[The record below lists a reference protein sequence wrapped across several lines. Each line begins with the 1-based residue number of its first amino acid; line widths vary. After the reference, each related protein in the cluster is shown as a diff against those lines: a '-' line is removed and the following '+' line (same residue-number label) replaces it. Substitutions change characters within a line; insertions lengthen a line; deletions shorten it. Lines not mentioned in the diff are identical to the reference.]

1 MTKTSLLVKYGEIS
15 LRKANRTFFEDMLLN
30 RIRQSLSDKTLR
42 VAKEQGRFIIEDLK
56 GDLDINKTVNEIK
69 YIFGLIGFSPCI
81 TTNDQDIKNLCN
93 IAIKYFLK
101 DIKQSF
107 KVSTKRSNKNYPL
120 TSNEVSAIVG
130 EEIVKNLPDIIVK
143 MKNPDTTLYIELRNN
158 AYIYVNT
165 IKGEGGLPYASQG
178 KGVLLLSGG
187 FDSPVAGYLAAR
199 RGVGIFPMYFHSPPF
214 VSERAAD
221 KAHDLVKVLSKY
233 TGETRLMIIPF
244 TDIQLF
250 LKEHVSPEKLTIYLK
265 RAMLRIADI
274 VAVKEKMQCIITG
287 DSIGQVA
294 SQTMHS
300 LTAVNSAATLPIIRP
315 LCTMDKQEILN
326 IAERIGTY
334 DISVRPFDDCCTLFV
349 AKHPENKPNTN
360 VIEKLE
366 KKLMDRLMPLLED
379 AIDKVL
385 CF

>member
-1 MTKTSLLVKYGEIS
+1 MTALLVKYGEIS

-30 RIRQSLSDKTLR
+30 NIRDSLSDKTLR
-42 VAKEQGRFIIEDLK
+42 VAKEQGRFIIEDMN
-56 GDLDINKTVNEIK
+56 GDLNIDSTINEIK
-69 YIFGLIGFSPCI
+69 HIFGLIGFSPCK
-81 TTNDQDIKNLCN
+81 TTKDQSIENLCD
-93 IAIKYFLK
+93 IAVKCFLK
-101 DIKQSF
+101 DIKHSF
-107 KVSTKRSNKNYPL
+107 KVLTKRSNKDYPL
-120 TSNEVSAIVG
+120 TSNEISAIVG
-130 EEIVKNLPDIIVK
+130 GKIVEHLPDITVK
-143 MKNPDTTLYIELRNN
+143 MKNPDTTLHIELRNN

-165 IKGEGGLPYASQG
+165 IPGEGGLPYTSQG

-199 RGVGIFPMYFHSPPF
+199 RGIDITPMYFHSPPF

-221 KAHDLVKVLSKY
+221 KARDLVKALSKY
-233 TGETRLMIIPF
+233 TGKTKLIIVPF

-250 LKEHVSPEKLTIYLK
+250 LKENVSPEKLTIFLK
-265 RAMLRIADI
+265 RTMIRLANM
-274 VAVKEKMQCIITG
+274 VAIREKMQCIITG

-300 LTAVNSAATLPIIRP
+300 LAAVNSAAVLPIIRP
-315 LCTMDKQEILN
+315 LCAMDKQEILN
-326 IAERIGTY
+326 IAEKIGTY

-366 KKLMDRLMPLLED
+366 KKLMDRLMPLLEK
-379 AIDKVL
+379 AMNNISL
-385 CF
+385 

>member
-1 MTKTSLLVKYGEIS
+1 MIALLVKYGEIS
-15 LRKANRTFFEDMLLN
+15 LRKANRTFFEDMLLKN
-30 RIRQSLSDKTLR
+30 IRDSLSDKTLR
-42 VAKEQGRFIIEDLK
+42 VAKEQGRFIIENLK
-56 GDLDINKTVNEIK
+56 GDLDIDTTISEIK
-69 YIFGLIGFSPCI
+69 HIFGLIGFSPCI
-81 TTNDQDIKNLCN
+81 NTNDQSIENLCD
-93 IAIKYFLK
+93 IAVRYFLK
-101 DIKQSF
+101 DIKHSF
-107 KVSTKRSNKNYPL
+107 RVLTKRSNKNYPL
-120 TSNEVSAIVG
+120 TSNEISAIVG
-130 EEIVKNLPDIIVK
+130 EQIVKNLPDITVK
-143 MKNPDTTLYIELRNN
+143 MKNPHTTLHIELRNN

-165 IKGEGGLPYASQG
+165 IPGEGGLPYASQG

-199 RGVGIFPMYFHSPPF
+199 RGIEIMPMYFHSPPF

-221 KAHDLVKVLSKY
+221 KARDLVKTLSKY
-233 TGETRLMIIPF
+233 TDRTELMIVPF

-250 LKEHVSPEKLTIYLK
+250 LKENVSPEKLTIFLK
-265 RAMLRIADI
+265 RAMIRIADT
-274 VAVKEKMQCIITG
+274 VAVREKMQCIITG

-300 LTAVNSAATLPIIRP
+300 LTAVNSAAVLPIIRP

-326 IAERIGTY
+326 IAEKIGTY

-366 KKLMDRLMPLLED
+366 RKLMDRLMPLLEY
-379 AIDKVL
+379 AIEKIDINNT
-385 CF
+385 